1 MKYSNTKSIEGL
13 GVNISSVF
21 QFKGLENDIVI
32 LLVPNYKS
40 LETTYIRNPLNL
52 IYVGVSRA
60 KYLLYLVG
68 NKEIKKLIN
77 WDKS

>member
-1 MKYSNTKSIEGL
+1 MKYSNTKSIEGIE
-13 GVNISSVF
+13 VNISSVF

-40 LETTYIRNPLNL
+40 LETTYIRNPLHL

-60 KYLLYLVG
+60 KYLLYLVW
-68 NKEIKKLIN
+68 K
-77 WDKS
+77 